1 MLHSQPTVVFHEES
15 VKLAA
20 VATAT
25 QKRYAEIMRDV
36 ELLINDHSIFPN
48 LKLIFKVLRI
58 G

>member
-1 MLHSQPTVVFHEES
+1 VLHSQPTVVFHEES

-36 ELLINDHSIFPN
+36 ELLINDHSTPLSPSN
-48 LKLIFKVLRI
+48 LGLRKR
-58 G
+58 